1 MDTYWQPRHRREL
14 APTSIYENNYAYTIN
29 FYQPM
34 IDYLDEKQKY
44 GKSEYP
50 HLPWWNELALKKYS
64 AHKSVQRYYTSDEAS
79 RYAKELASNAKERE
93 YNLEDYKVIRRQSPL
108 AVTKSAV
115 GARIEKHLHQQS
127 IEENYLRKYR
137 ERETKR
143 QQQNI
148 MEDIERIKAK
158 YNTKNVEIS
167 SGLKSAIRGKTASQ
181 ITAAILSESNKNIK
195 NIKNEEQMFI
205 DERKSRGVSESR
217 IICRK
222 MKIDICDDKM
232 LDHLD
237 SSMTTSLGDVKH
249 QLHGFNRRTEDLYL
263 QSRCPKL
270 NFKYY

>member
-1 MDTYWQPRHRREL
+1 MQPRHRREL

-64 AHKSVQRYYTSDEAS
+64 AHKSVSRYYTTEEAS
-79 RYAKELASNAKERE
+79 RYAKELQRNAKNRE
-93 YNLEDYKVIRRQSPL
+93 HYLEDYKVIRRQSPL
-108 AVTKSAV
+108 AVTKSAI
-115 GARIEKHLHQQS
+115 GARIEKHLHSQG
-127 IEENYLRKYR
+127 IAENYLRKYR
-137 ERETKR
+137 ERELDR

-158 YNTKNVEIS
+158 YNSKNVEIS

-181 ITAAILSESNKNIK
+181 ITAALLSESNKNIK
-195 NIKNEEQMFI
+195 NLKNEEQVI
-205 DERKSRGVSESR
+205 INERKSRGVSESR

-222 MKIDICDDKM
+222 MNIDLIDNQM
-232 LDHLD
+232 MDHLD
-237 SSMTTSLGDVKH
+237 SSMTTSLGDVKN

-270 NFKYY
+270 HFKYY